1 MQIIKELSF
10 LLSSQELKKASLLV
24 IMMIVVAILDMIG
37 VASILPFVA
46 VLSNPSLIETNFF
59 LIKMFKISNEFG
71 VNSSQ
76 QFLFVLGILVFVLLI
91 VSLILKAL
99 TSYLQ
104 ARFVNMR
111 EYSIAKR
118 VVELYLNQP
127 YSWFLSRHSSEIGKT
142 ILSEVGLIVGGILQP
157 LMELISKGLVAIA
170 LIILLIIADPKLSLI
185 IGISLSLA
193 YFLIFYFLHKY
204 LDRIGKE
211 SLKNNELRFI
221 AIGEA
226 FGAVKEIKVGSLE
239 ETYIKNFSYPA
250 QIFAR
255 VRAFAVV
262 VAQLPRFFL
271 EAIAFG
277 GILLIILFI
286 MTQTGSF
293 NHALP
298 IISLYVFAGYRLI
311 PALQSIYAAFTKL
324 TFTAPSLDKLY
335 QDIIKLKLPK
345 ESQQQDLI
353 LFNETITL
361 RNVCYSYPNT
371 TRTALK
377 DISLSIPV
385 RSTIGLVGP
394 TGSGKTTVV
403 DIILGLLEPQ
413 KGTLE
418 IDGKVVTKKN
428 SKSWQRSIGYVP
440 QNIYLADDSIASNIA
455 FGIKSADINH
465 AVVEKVSKIANLHEF
480 VFKELP
486 EKYQTKIGER
496 GVRLSGG
503 QRQRIGIARAL
514 YHDPKILILDEATSA
529 LDNQTE
535 KEVMSAIENLKKNI
549 TTILIAH
556 RLNTVKNC
564 DKIIL
569 LEKGKIKNEMTF
581 NELININKNKS

>member
-204 LDRIGKE
+204 LDQIGKE